1 VSDASD
7 LWAGPT
13 AFDSSPNKELLM
25 AALSP
30 SALITDEGRRV
41 GLRMRGRLYE
51 LSQEELRSVL
61 GLPSGPPGLGIT
73 IDHNRFHFEF
83 AADQRTIDLSA
94 ELLQRRLAK
103 QLASRT

>member
-1 VSDASD
+1 
-7 LWAGPT
+7 
-13 AFDSSPNKELLM
+13 M

-41 GLRMRGRLYE
+41 GLRMHGRLYE

-61 GLPSGPPGLGIT
+61 GLPPGPPGLGIT

-83 AADQRTIDLSA
+83 AADQRTIELSA
-94 ELLQRRLAK
+94 EQLRRRLAK
-103 QLASRT
+103 QVANMH